1 MDTHQ
6 AKSAER
12 VLRLL
17 DIMARLRSDG
27 GCPWDREQTLESLKP
42 YLVEEAYEVLDA
54 IDSGSPEKH
63 AEELG
68 DLLLQI
74 VFQSEIRREQGRFDF
89 GDVADVLIEKLVR
102 RHPHVFGDAQVSDSS
117 EVLRNWQAI
126 KAREKPAGQGSVLGE
141 SPRQLPALQK
151 AETVQTRAA
160 RVGFDWSDV
169 RDVIAKVDE
178 ELGEVREAVAGG
190 DSRAVKDELGDLL
203 FAVVN
208 VARFL
213 NVDAEDALRGTVL
226 KFVRRF
232 QKVESEVRGQGKA
245 LSDCTLEEMDRIWE
259 QAKADE
265 VDPRQSGP

>member
-1 MDTHQ
+1 M
-6 AKSAER
+6 R
-12 VLRLL
+12 YLR
-17 DIMARLRSDG
+17 
-27 GCPWDREQTLESLKP
+27 EESL
-42 YLVEEAYEVLDA
+42 EVAQAVRKGDLDNLC
-54 IDSGSPEKH
+54 
-63 AEELG
+63 EELG

-74 VFQSEIRREQGRFDF
+74 VFHADIARENGKFEM
-89 GDVADVLIEKLVR
+89 ADVVDAICKKLIR